1 MTVEPTCPN
10 CKSREHFKLM
20 KWPVLNEDEAG
31 TIIGSFVYCGKC
43 GTAIN
48 WIPSEKQ

>member
-20 KWPVLNEDEAG
+20 KWPIKDKSEIHE
-31 TIIGSFVYCGKC
+31 IEGSFVYCGKC

-48 WIPSEKQ
+48 WIPSK